1 MDCIRLPYQIAR
13 YDASRFAA
21 QIGCRFG
28 AQTIEN
34 KSHFSHRNV
43 TCGDMDFR
51 ASRLREAQKFIG
63 DSWFRLYHKPAKP
76 RRRLGE
82 RRSSYRQEDSEKT
95 PAAGGSNR
103 CERRYGPRKMHR
115 ALPRGRRSKSEGHS
129 HSGTDRV
136 HFHELPKMAP
146 TFYVTQFEM
155 IANLSR
161 AYTVSQSETFSLAGV
176 VVGLTKHVRC
186 VSFSV

>member
-1 MDCIRLPYQIAR
+1 MGIASSPRNRQMIRCLRQMDCIRLPYQIAR

-103 CERRYGPRKMHR
+103 CERRHGPRKVHR

-129 HSGTDRV
+129 IP
-136 HFHELPKMAP
+136 EPIAC
-146 TFYVTQFEM
+146 TFMNYRKWRRLFM
-155 IANLSR
+155 SPDLR
-161 AYTVSQSETFSLAGV
+161 
-176 VVGLTKHVRC
+176 
-186 VSFSV
+186 